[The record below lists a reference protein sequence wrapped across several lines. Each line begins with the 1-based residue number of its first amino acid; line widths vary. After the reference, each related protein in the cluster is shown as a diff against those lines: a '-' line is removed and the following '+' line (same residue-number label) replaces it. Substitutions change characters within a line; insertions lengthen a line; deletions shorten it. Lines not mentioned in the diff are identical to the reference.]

1 MSSSDVSSAVADKS
15 PKKLP
20 SWLGGGVK
28 VVSED
33 PIYVDSRAFIFGNC
47 KIGAYTY
54 FGRGDLVGSVRS
66 IGRFCS
72 IAPNVTIGLGE
83 HPMHFLST
91 HPAFFKGA
99 GMFPGLKDVMGV
111 DRDSQTLSHAP
122 EIGNDVWIGTNSV
135 IARGVKVGN
144 GAVIGAGAF
153 VNRDV
158 PDYAIVVGQ
167 PARVVKLRFADAIV
181 ERLLRLSWW
190 DYPPD
195 LMTGV
200 AVDKIELALEE
211 LEERVASGVHQKAS
225 YRRRVYGS

>member
-1 MSSSDVSSAVADKS
+1 MSQEGVSAGAQK
-15 PKKLP
+15 PIKKGP
-20 SWLGGGVK
+20 AWLGSGVK

-33 PIYVDSRAFIFGNC
+33 PIFVDPRAFIFGNC

-99 GMFPGLKDVMGV
+99 GMFPGLKEVMGV
-111 DRDSQTLSHAP
+111 DRDASTLSYAP
-122 EIGNDVWIGTNSV
+122 EIGNDVWIGTNAV
-135 IARGVKVGN
+135 ISRGVKIGH

-153 VNRDV
+153 VNKDV

-167 PARVVKLRFADAIV
+167 PARVVKLRFAESIV

-200 AVDKIELALEE
+200 PVDRIDEAVDE
-211 LEERVASGVHQKAS
+211 LEARIASGGHEKAH
-225 YRRRVYGS
+225 YRRRVYGG